1 MNWVR
6 ECSVDSLQCSGICV
20 LSCHAERSD
29 SVVKHLLILRQAQDD
44 VGVEFEV
51 ERFLDFGR
59 NDSFIGELRG

>member
-29 SVVKHLLILRQAQDD
+29 SVVKHLLILRLSKRIDLRLFD
-44 VGVEFEV
+44 LIEESVLCV
-51 ERFLDFGR
+51 
-59 NDSFIGELRG
+59 DSGDSGSSP

>member
-29 SVVKHLLILRQAQDD
+29 SVVKHLLILRLSKRIDLRLFD
-44 VGVEFEV
+44 LIEEV
-51 ERFLDFGR
+51 VLCV
-59 NDSFIGELRG
+59 DSGDSGSSP